1 VEVSV
6 GDVTRPEEEVKTN
19 FHEERGD

>member
-19 FHEERGD
+19 FHAECEE